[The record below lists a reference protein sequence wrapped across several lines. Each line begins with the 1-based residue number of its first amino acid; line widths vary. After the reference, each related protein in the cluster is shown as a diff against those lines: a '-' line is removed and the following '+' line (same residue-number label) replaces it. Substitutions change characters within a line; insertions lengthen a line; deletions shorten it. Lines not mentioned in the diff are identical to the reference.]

1 MRAPVTVFEGVRFP
15 LPDKLKLRIM
25 NDAEFIKMVQAEVI
39 NRRKFYAKQFFDRCE
54 ALLEESKEDART
66 SCKPRDL
73 IPADS
78 VRER

>member
-1 MRAPVTVFEGVRFP
+1 MVLCEGSIP
-15 LPDKLKLRIM
+15 PAGQKLKLIVM
-25 NDAEFIKMVQAEVI
+25 SNTEFIKMVQAEVI

-78 VRER
+78 VREQ